1 MSERIL
7 SKKVDGF
14 IKKQKTWQEEYARLR
29 EYVLETE
36 LEEDF
41 KWMHPCYTLDGRNV
55 LLIHAFKE
63 YIAILFHK
71 GVLLKDKEN
80 ILIQQTPNVQVAR
93 QIRFTSL
100 EQIEEMHDVIKQ
112 YILEAIVVEKSGVE
126 PEMKSHD
133 EYELPE
139 EFKEKL
145 AENPALKEAFEALT
159 PGRQRMYILHFSSA
173 KQAKT
178 RVSRIEKC
186 IPMIMEGKGL
196 KD

>member
-1 MSERIL
+1 MSERVL
-7 SKKVDGF
+7 NRKVDGF
-14 IKKQKTWQEEYARLR
+14 IKKQKTWQAEYAKLR
-29 EYVLETE
+29 EVVLETE

-41 KWMHPCYTLDGRNV
+41 KWMHPCYTLDGKNV
-55 LLIHAFKE
+55 LLIHSFKE

-80 ILIQQTPNVQVAR
+80 ILVQQTANVQVAR

-100 EQIEEMHDVIKQ
+100 EQIEEMHDIIKQ
-112 YILEAIVVEKSGVE
+112 YMVEAIVVEKSGIE
-126 PEMKSHD
+126 PEMKSH
-133 EYELPE
+133 E
-139 EFKEKL
+139 EFVPPDELKEKF

-173 KQAKT
+173 KQVKT
-178 RVSRIEKC
+178 RISRIEKC
-186 IPMIMEGKGL
+186 IPLIMDGKGL